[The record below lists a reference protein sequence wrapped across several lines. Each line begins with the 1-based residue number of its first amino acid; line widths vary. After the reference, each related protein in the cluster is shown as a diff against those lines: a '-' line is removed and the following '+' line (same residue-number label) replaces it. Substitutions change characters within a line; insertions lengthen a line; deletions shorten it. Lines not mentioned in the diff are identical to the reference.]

1 MDLTA
6 IVAALAAEA
15 PDTDKPAK
23 DQRKYA
29 QLERDLAA
37 ARTRIE
43 TLAQENRE
51 LAARLEQIAML
62 AATAPSLPIQEV
74 DAGDKPVPQILPRTP
89 IQGRSQPVSSVRAVA
104 PSSVAVPAG
113 GMHPAARKLLAAAA
127 QHAPGRFTWGQLAM
141 LAGLKPSGGHFNSG
155 RKNLRDADYVTE
167 TSDPGSGSGTSLVEI
182 TPAGLAAAGEVPASP
197 STPAERL
204 DLWCSRLPAPA
215 PEMLRTLVARRN
227 YMDAGELAAALGKK
241 PTGGH
246 WNSGIAML
254 RNNGLIEVDA
264 AAQAGG
270 RRYRAAALLRE

>member
-1 MDLTA
+1 MLSSSA
-6 IVAALAAEA
+6 ISQRRGLDRNPRTGEPRARRAPRTDRDVGGDGPVVAD
-15 PDTDKPAK
+15 P
-23 DQRKYA
+23 
-29 QLERDLAA
+29 
-37 ARTRIE
+37 
-43 TLAQENRE
+43 
-51 LAARLEQIAML
+51 
-62 AATAPSLPIQEV
+62 EV

-215 PEMLRTLVARRN
+215 PEMLRTLVARTELHGCRRARGSRSARSRP
-227 YMDAGELAAALGKK
+227 AG
-241 PTGGH
+241 TGIRG
-246 WNSGIAML
+246 SLCCATT
-254 RNNGLIEVDA
+254 D
-264 AAQAGG
+264 
-270 RRYRAAALLRE
+270 